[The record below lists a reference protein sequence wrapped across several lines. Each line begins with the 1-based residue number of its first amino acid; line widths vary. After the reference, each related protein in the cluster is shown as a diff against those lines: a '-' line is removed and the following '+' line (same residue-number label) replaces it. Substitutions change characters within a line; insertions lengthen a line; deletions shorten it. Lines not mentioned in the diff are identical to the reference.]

1 MKNRKGQKL
10 SRKPRV
16 LRKKKIQ
23 ENNQILIKMEM
34 KKNKKPKGT
43 CRRKFI

>member
-1 MKNRKGQKL
+1 MKKQKRIEVKQETQSIEKEENL
-10 SRKPRV
+10 G
-16 LRKKKIQ
+16 KK
-23 ENNQILIKMEM
+23 LIKMEM

>member
-23 ENNQILIKMEM
+23 ENKNLIKMEM